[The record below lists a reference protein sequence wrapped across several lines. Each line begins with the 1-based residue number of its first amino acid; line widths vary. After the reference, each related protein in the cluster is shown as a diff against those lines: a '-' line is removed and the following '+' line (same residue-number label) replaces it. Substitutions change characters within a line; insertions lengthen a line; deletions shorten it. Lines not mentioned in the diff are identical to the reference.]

1 MFPPIKTKAKNF
13 QIISNTA
20 DHFSENQSSSSP
32 QTPTNPLHSPFKNI
46 ANEILTE
53 ETEVPIKNENICDNS
68 NIDTRPKIVHNTPAP
83 DGIVLHLN
91 ETNEFIDPNEL
102 SPILKCKPDDAASL
116 FGDGLD
122 NIEEENSD
130 GSEQREV
137 FKRKRD
143 SFDNIS
149 IDSMAPSFSS
159 SRKSKLRRTG
169 SITQTLKRRL
179 SFVGN
184 PITKLRSRRNSVDP
198 NASLSSI
205 TSVDSVCN
213 ESIKSFVKDR
223 PMRTLRSM
231 IKGGKDAVKTP
242 KSTKLFSKLKS
253 NFIDRTPDKHVA
265 DVVDFKTPR
274 IPTPSVIPYSQKVTE
289 SEQQTN
295 SVNVFTVIN
304 KSTIATTPVRK
315 ACLPSATNELD
326 NSICVASEPNNVV
339 QFIYFFFILF
349 FVFITFFFWFAILLF
364 E

>member
-1 MFPPIKTKAKNF
+1 MF
-13 QIISNTA
+13 
-20 DHFSENQSSSSP
+20 
-32 QTPTNPLHSPFKNI
+32 
-46 ANEILTE
+46 TE
-53 ETEVPIKNENICDNS
+53 DTTDPIKNENICDT
-68 NIDTRPKIVHNTPAP
+68 NIGTYPTIVHNTPAP

-102 SPILKCKPDDAASL
+102 SPILKCKPDDAVSL

-130 GSEQREV
+130 GSERREV

-198 NASLSSI
+198 NASLCSI

-213 ESIKSFVKDR
+213 ESIKTYVKDK

-231 IKGGKDAVKTP
+231 MKVGSKDSVKTP
-242 KSTKLFSKLKS
+242 KATKIFSKLKS
-253 NFIDRTPDKHVA
+253 SFVDRTPDKHIGDA
-265 DVVDFKTPR
+265 VDFKTPR
-274 IPTPSVIPYSQKVTE
+274 IPTPSIHPISHKITE
-289 SEQQTN
+289 NDQQTN
-295 SVNVFTVIN
+295 SVSIFTVIN
-304 KSTIATTPVRK
+304 KSAIATTPVRK
-315 ACLPSATNELD
+315 ACLQSTTNEPD
-326 NSICVASEPNNVV
+326 NSMCVASEPNVV
-339 QFIYFFFILF
+339 QFLIYIFY
-349 FVFITFFFWFAILLF
+349 VLLQLV
-364 E
+364 

>member
-1 MFPPIKTKAKNF
+1 MCESA
-13 QIISNTA
+13 
-20 DHFSENQSSSSP
+20 
-32 QTPTNPLHSPFKNI
+32 
-46 ANEILTE
+46 
-53 ETEVPIKNENICDNS
+53 
-68 NIDTRPKIVHNTPAP
+68 IDTQQKIVQNTPAP
-83 DGIVLHLN
+83 DGIVLRLN

-102 SPILKCKPDDAASL
+102 SPILKSKPDDATSL

-130 GSEQREV
+130 GSENREAL
-137 FKRKRD
+137 KRKRD

-198 NASLSSI
+198 NASLNSI

-213 ESIKSFVKDR
+213 ESIKSYIKDR

-231 IKGGKDAVKTP
+231 MKVGSKDSVKTP
-242 KSTKLFSKLKS
+242 KATKLFSKLKS
-253 NFIDRTPDKHVA
+253 NFVERTPDKHIA

-274 IPTPSVIPYSQKVTE
+274 LPTTPSTIPLSQKYTDN
-289 SEQQTN
+289 EQQTN
-295 SVNVFTVIN
+295 SVSHFNVIN
-304 KSTIATTPVRK
+304 KSLIATTPVPVRK
-315 ACLPSATNELD
+315 ACLHSTTNEPD
-326 NSICVASEPNNVV
+326 SSICVASEPNVV
-339 QFIYFFFILF
+339 QFCF
-349 FVFITFFFWFAILLF
+349 
-364 E
+364 

>member
-1 MFPPIKTKAKNF
+1 MEEQIKRENTSSIDAHAK
-13 QIISNTA
+13 
-20 DHFSENQSSSSP
+20 
-32 QTPTNPLHSPFKNI
+32 I
-46 ANEILTE
+46 AH
-53 ETEVPIKNENICDNS
+53 NS
-68 NIDTRPKIVHNTPAP
+68 PAP

-91 ETNEFIDPNEL
+91 EANEFIDPNEL
-102 SPILKCKPDDAASL
+102 SPILKCKPDDGASL

-130 GSEQREV
+130 VSENREV
-137 FKRKRD
+137 LKRKRD

-213 ESIKSFVKDR
+213 DSIKTFVKEK

-231 IKGGKDAVKTP
+231 IKGGGSKDSVKTP
-242 KSTKLFSKLKS
+242 KSTKIFSKLKS
-253 NFIDRTPDKHVA
+253 NFIERTPDKHIV

-274 IPTPSVIPYSQKVTE
+274 IPTPSVIPLSQKNAE
-289 SEQQTN
+289 NEQQTN
-295 SVNVFTVIN
+295 SVSIFTINN
-304 KSTIATTPVRK
+304 KSATTPVRK
-315 ACLPSATNELD
+315 ACLHSATDEPEK
-326 NSICVASEPNNVV
+326 SICVASEPNVV
-339 QFIYFFFILF
+339 QFL
-349 FVFITFFFWFAILLF
+349 
-364 E
+364 

>member
-1 MFPPIKTKAKNF
+1 M
-13 QIISNTA
+13 
-20 DHFSENQSSSSP
+20 
-32 QTPTNPLHSPFKNI
+32 
-46 ANEILTE
+46 
-53 ETEVPIKNENICDNS
+53 
-68 NIDTRPKIVHNTPAP
+68 
-83 DGIVLHLN
+83 
-91 ETNEFIDPNEL
+91 
-102 SPILKCKPDDAASL
+102 SL

-130 GSEQREV
+130 GSEHREA

-198 NASLSSI
+198 NASLCSI

-213 ESIKSFVKDR
+213 ESIKAYVKDK

-231 IKGGKDAVKTP
+231 IKGGSKDSVKTP
-242 KSTKLFSKLKS
+242 KATKIFSKLKS
-253 NFIDRTPDKHVA
+253 SFIERTPDKHIT

-274 IPTPSVIPYSQKVTE
+274 VPTPSTIPFSQKITE
-289 SEQQTN
+289 NDQQTS
-295 SVNVFTVIN
+295 SVSIFTVIN
-304 KSTIATTPVRK
+304 KSAIATTPVRK
-315 ACLPSATNELD
+315 ACLQSTTNEPD
-326 NSICVASEPNNVV
+326 NSICVASEPNVV
-339 QFIYFFFILF
+339 QFLLFFIIYFLF
-349 FVFITFFFWFAILLF
+349 
-364 E
+364 